1 LTTAKELLSF
11 RYGTNDTKS
20 KNSCMMQRSLATRLR
35 ILRAERGLTQEQA
48 AELAHVTPETLSDL
62 ERGRRRAYTPTL
74 AKIAKGYGVPV
85 EELLEEPVPLGEGP
99 QETEREWAKDLGAT
113 LHGMSDEKWGHFVEG
128 LLSREEISQAFEDI
142 TTEAAMLRNALRLD
156 KMERPAARVR
166 RRQLSEGLRDIRVR
180 RLGDLV
186 SEAMLKHARDL
197 VDAIF
202 HEMEEEVE
210 A

>member
-1 LTTAKELLSF
+1 M
-11 RYGTNDTKS
+11 RRN
-20 KNSCMMQRSLATRLR
+20 LALKLR
-35 ILRAERGLTQEQA
+35 VLRAERGLTIEQA
-48 AELAHVTPETLSDL
+48 AARARVTPETLSDA
-62 ERGRRRAYTPTL
+62 ERGRRHPYVPTL
-74 AKIAKGYGVPV
+74 RKLAQAYNVPV
-85 EELLEEPVPLGEGP
+85 EELLSAEEEPVLAGKAEAPEETGP
-99 QETEREWAKDLGAT
+99 SAQEWARELGAR
-113 LHGMSDEKWGHFVEG
+113 LHGMTDEEWGHFVEG

-156 KMERPAARVR
+156 KIERPAARVR